1 MGRRRPNRGAQLEP
15 HGLSLQPEPAERQRS
30 IHAWFNA
37 WLFTEPLPSPTGAF
51 GTSGRNSIYGP
62 SFQNLDFSMFKNFR
76 ITERQSLQFRWENFN
91 FTNHP
96 QFGQPNDMYSSGASY
111 VTTPQSTFNT
121 ITTHGEQQQRHH
133 AGDAVCPEVYFLGG

>member
-1 MGRRRPNRGAQLEP
+1 
-15 HGLSLQPEPAERQRS
+15 
-30 IHAWFNA
+30 
-37 WLFTEPLPSPTGAF
+37 
-51 GTSGRNSIYGP
+51 
-62 SFQNLDFSMFKNFR
+62 MFKNFR

-121 ITTHGEQQQRHH
+121 ITTMANNNNATMREMQF
-133 AGDAVCPEVYFLGG
+133 ALKYIF